1 MSILMSRGLDISHF
15 EPGHVPVK
23 DCLGQLSGTTGSVMV
38 SPQPHT
44 RARRPPGNIQIL
56 NVGRRFHI
64 YINISVCVLENL

>member
-44 RARRPPGNIQIL
+44 RARRPPAWEYSDIKCREEISYL
-56 NVGRRFHI
+56 HK
-64 YINISVCVLENL
+64 YICMCA